1 MPRGRILDKE
11 AISQSKKLSELPS
24 DTSRLVYTWLLV
36 HLDREGR
43 FSADPLII
51 KGNVFPRV
59 KSMTVVKIEKSINEI
74 AVLEL
79 IDLYSVNGDKYLQ
92 FKKFKEFQTHLDRE
106 APSKIPAPDE
116 GKLINSGVNPI
127 KSDLVPLKQF
137 NSIQLKTTKYSE
149 DSDELR
155 LSKLLITLIR
165 QRNPGHKEPDLQKWA
180 YNIDLMLRI
189 DKRDP
194 LIIEKLII
202 WCQADSFW
210 QNNILST
217 AKLREQYDQLLLK
230 MKSDKEKLVAIT
242 EKIEAN
248 RKYQNGVQ
256 KENEWN
262 EFKKKESDQYKKI
275 EDPLH
280 REALQCAITK
290 RFICTADKDLDICKV
305 CEKENILKGNKL

>member
-11 AISQSKKLSELPS
+11 AISQSKRLSELSS
-24 DTSRLVYTWLLV
+24 DTGRLVYTWLLV

-59 KSMTVVKIEKSINEI
+59 RSMTVVKIEKSINEM

-79 IDLYSVNGDKYLQ
+79 IDLYNINGDKYLQ
-92 FKKFKEFQTHLDRE
+92 FRKFKEFQTHLDRE
-106 APSKIPAPDE
+106 APSKIPAPNNE
-116 GKLINSGVNPI
+116 NIINSGINPT
-127 KSDLVPLKQF
+127 KSDLIPLKQF
-137 NSIQLKTTKYSE
+137 NTIQLKTTKYSE

-180 YNIDLMLRI
+180 YDIDLMLRI

-194 LIIEKLII
+194 QIIEKLII
-202 WCQADSFW
+202 WCQQDRFW

-217 AKLREQYDQLLLK
+217 AKLRAQYDQLLLK
-230 MKSDKEKLVAIT
+230 MKADKDKLIAIT
-242 EKIEAN
+242 EKIEAD
-248 RKYQNGVQ
+248 RKYQIGVQ
-256 KENEWN
+256 KEKEWN
-262 EFKKKESDQYKKI
+262 EFKRKESAAYKKV

-280 REALQCAITK
+280 REALQCAISK
-290 RFICTADKDLDICKV
+290 RFICSCDKDLDICKV
-305 CEKENILKGNKL
+305 CKKENILKGK